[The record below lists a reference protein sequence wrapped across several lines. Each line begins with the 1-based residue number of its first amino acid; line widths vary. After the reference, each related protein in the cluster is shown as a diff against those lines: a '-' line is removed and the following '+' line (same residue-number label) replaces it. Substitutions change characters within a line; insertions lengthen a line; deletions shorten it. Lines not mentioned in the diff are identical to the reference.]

1 MPALRLLDQFQST
14 QNHIAFVVDEFGS
27 TLGMLTLNDVTRAIV
42 GDVSRKGEPGSPT
55 LTRRSER
62 EWLVDGRLPL
72 HELVVGLE
80 LSPEVE
86 SELPDVSTVA
96 GLVTSVLG
104 HIPREGESLKWQ
116 GLTIEVIDMDGPRVD
131 KLLVTRT

>member
-1 MPALRLLDQFQST
+1 
-14 QNHIAFVVDEFGS
+14 
-27 TLGMLTLNDVTRAIV
+27 
-42 GDVSRKGEPGSPT
+42 
-55 LTRRSER
+55 
-62 EWLVDGRLPL
+62 L

-96 GLVTSVLG
+96 GLVTAVLG
-104 HIPREGESLKWQ
+104 SIPPEGESMKWQ

-131 KLLVTRT
+131 KLLVPRA